1 MKIENLDLE
10 KALQNGWTEW
20 KKYGKNRLYFSAKK
34 SELLDLGFY
43 NSGNINFSEFKGE
56 KISHSDANK
65 LIASKVYIDLDTMEL
80 HVETEADEDMINE
93 IIEVAVEKATTKKEV
108 EEKELLVE
116 VEETVE
122 GITGNV
128 LDMELSD
135 EDDKNIDRLSNL
147 FTDVVMSEA
156 DYDKL
161 TDIWN
166 TQAAS
171 SLKNLLEA
179 LKQAG
184 LIIDYKISGGD

>member
-10 KALQNGWTEW
+10 KAIQNGWTEW

-34 SELLDLGFY
+34 SELLELGFY

-93 IIEVAVEKATTKKEV
+93 IVEVAVEKVTAK
-108 EEKELLVE
+108 KELLVE

-135 EDDKNIDRLSNL
+135 EDDKNIDRLSDL
-147 FTDVVMSEA
+147 FNDVVMPVA

-161 TDIWN
+161 TGIWN
-166 TQAAS
+166 TPVAS
-171 SLKNLLEA
+171 SLEKLLEA